1 MSPGPWNPYTTLSP
15 ESVVYL
21 IQEILR
27 SNRSPSAWELI
38 EEVEKRFNSNWRAR
52 WMVEEAIRALI
63 TQKSTSG
70 IHRQYLESLLE
81 GDLNTALSGLGT
93 PRKEVQTGI
102 DSLIRKSVAYRSSAA
117 FQELITF
124 VARFREYA
132 PYNNMLV
139 KVQNPSCSYYA
150 TEKNWNEKFKRSLKV
165 DARPMLIIA
174 PKHPVMLVYDL
185 DQTEGKELPEE
196 LTRFSKFEGEWKQE
210 WLDRTVENAF
220 KHYRIR
226 IDFKTLSS
234 TNSGFATIARGTDGE
249 KMRIAI
255 HAELDPPS
263 RYGVVCHELAHIL
276 LGHLGTDADY
286 WWSSRMNLN
295 HKTVEIEAEATAY
308 IVTSQKGLKGSSE
321 RYVSRH
327 LGEGAVPNSVS
338 IDLIAKAASRIEDM
352 ANGALE
358 ERKPRAVKA
367 NPRRL
372 F

>member
-15 ESVVYL
+15 ESVAHV
-21 IQEILR
+21 IQEILH

-52 WMVEEAIRALI
+52 WMVQQAIRDLI
-63 TQKSTSG
+63 AQKSTSG
-70 IHRQYLESLLE
+70 VHRQYLESLLNK
-81 GDLNTALSGLGT
+81 DLNDALSGLET

-117 FQELITF
+117 FRELITF

-150 TEKNWNEKFKRSLKV
+150 TEKNWNEKFERLLKE

-174 PKHPVMLVYDL
+174 PKHPVLLVYDL

-196 LTRFSKFEGEWKQE
+196 LTRFSKFDGDWKQE
-210 WLDRTVENAF
+210 WLDRTVENAL

-226 IDFKTLSS
+226 IEFKTLSS
-234 TNSGFATIARGTDGE
+234 TNSGFATIARGANGD

-255 HAELDPPS
+255 HAGLDQPS
-263 RYGVVCHELAHIL
+263 RYGVVCHEMAHIL

-286 WWSSRMNLN
+286 WWPSRMNLD
-295 HKTVEIEAEATAY
+295 HKTVEIEAESTAY
-308 IVTSQKGLKGSSE
+308 IVTALKGLKGSSE
-321 RYVSRH
+321 SYVSRH
-327 LGEGAVPNSVS
+327 LGDGPVPNSVS
-338 IDLIAKAASRIEDM
+338 VDLIAKASARIEEM
-352 ANGALE
+352 GRVSLE
-358 ERKPRAVKA
+358 ERSPRAVRA
-367 NPRRL
+367 NRGRL